1 MNRHLG
7 LYLQLFERTTDL
19 FFTLIEKLF
28 VCLRSHAMQIAQQ
41 MKKMVSVHWLV
52 LGVFRL
58 HDG

>member
-41 MKKMVSVHWLV
+41 MKKNGFSALVSAWCV
-52 LGVFRL
+52 
-58 HDG
+58 